1 MEIPFTLFSNLA
13 EKGIVVRANFVA
25 NIGRCRKL
33 GNQAL
38 SLKYT
43 KVFDASAFFMKWAI
57 KTLR

>member
-57 KTLR
+57 KTLC